1 MVDTSFSYERVLTRV
16 AESRTNIA
24 PSQST
29 SGHSIAEMVQA
40 ALHDI
45 GNESLTE
52 TQEELSLVLGGQM
65 RDGRRIN
72 QRAEHRRNLALL
84 QKWILQAEN
93 VLPGQADQ
101 LTSRFSHLHASQDP
115 LAVLRQSD
123 LDSGQMVQ
131 LLATL
136 LADKSLSA
144 AQRRKLRSALYE
156 LMEDKTWALSLFTN
170 LALGPA
176 AKKASAQLKQIYHCA
191 ADNESSLVKW
201 FQKFQTMQDR
211 DEKIQIL
218 IRTLAFELS
227 AQRPDLR
234 DPHLAAVVMDLKRIV
249 LFLGLSDYCHKLAR
263 DLALSHINGD
273 TVLLE
278 LLTTIDQ
285 PWVMASWLRVRCT
298 TLKLPWQQHYFF
310 TQRMAELIKFL
321 AEPCFRDTS
330 QKDMLQSA
338 YVECLD
344 NLAEEERT

>member
-1 MVDTSFSYERVLTRV
+1 MVDTSFSYERVQTNV

-24 PSQST
+24 SSQAT
-29 SGHSIAEMVQA
+29 SGRSIADIVQA
-40 ALHDI
+40 TLHDI
-45 GNESLTE
+45 GNESLAE

-72 QRAEHRRNLALL
+72 PRAEHRRHLALL
-84 QKWILQAEN
+84 EKWILNIEQ
-93 VLPGQADQ
+93 VLPVQADQ
-101 LTSRFSHLHASQDP
+101 LTSRFSHLHGSQNP
-115 LAVLRQSD
+115 LAILRQSD
-123 LDSGQMVQ
+123 LDSGQMVHV
-131 LLATL
+131 LVTL
-136 LADKSLSA
+136 LANKSLSTA
-144 AQRRKLRSALYE
+144 KRRKLRNALYE
-156 LMEDKTWALSLFTN
+156 IMEDETWALSLFSH

-176 AKKASAQLKQIYHCA
+176 AQKASAQLKQLYHCA
-191 ADNESSLVKW
+191 ADKESSLVKW
-201 FQKFQTMQDR
+201 FHKFRTMQDR

-234 DPHLAAVVMDLKRIV
+234 DPHLEAVVMDLKRII
-249 LFLGLSDYCHKLAR
+249 LFLGLSDYCHKLAK
-263 DLALSHINGD
+263 DLALPHIEGD
-273 TVLLE
+273 AVLLE

-298 TLKLPWQQHYFF
+298 ALNLPSQQHYFF

-321 AEPCFRDTS
+321 AEPCFRDSS

-344 NLAEEERT
+344 QLAEEEGT